1 MNREDL
7 SEQEYQNLIEEI
19 YRITIKRG
27 LKASTMD
34 HVAKTLGMSKRTL
47 YEIFGSKNEMICAVF
62 EEIHQRH
69 KARIKEVFD
78 HSKNVMEAML
88 TIFQDQRD
96 LMERVNA
103 SFFRDMDTYYKEMR
117 PAYEKVDSEHD
128 HEMLKLFR
136 RGVEQG
142 VFRSDVNYAVQTK
155 MMKVQMESLKRMEEL
170 FPPGITLLEAYDSIN
185 IGFLRGIASP
195 KGMKML
201 DAIIDGLQRKETASD
216 ADGTTAD
223 AGNDTTQHI

>member
-19 YRITIKRG
+19 YRITTERG

-34 HVAKTLGMSKRTL
+34 HVAKALGMSKRTL
-47 YEIFGSKNEMICAVF
+47 YEIFGSKNEMMCAVF
-62 EEIHQRH
+62 EEVHQRH
-69 KARIKEVFD
+69 LTRIKQVFD
-78 HSKNVMEAML
+78 RSKNVMQAML

-117 PAYEKVDSEHD
+117 PAYERVDNEHD

-136 RGVEQG
+136 TGVSQG
-142 VFRSDVNYAVQTK
+142 VFRPDVNYAIQTK

-170 FPPGITLLEAYDSIN
+170 FPPGITLLEAYDSI
-185 IGFLRGIASP
+185 ILGFLRGIASP

-201 DAIIDGLQRKETASD
+201 DAITDGLRRKETASD
-216 ADGTTAD
+216 ADHTSET
-223 AGNDTTQHI
+223 GNDTKQHI